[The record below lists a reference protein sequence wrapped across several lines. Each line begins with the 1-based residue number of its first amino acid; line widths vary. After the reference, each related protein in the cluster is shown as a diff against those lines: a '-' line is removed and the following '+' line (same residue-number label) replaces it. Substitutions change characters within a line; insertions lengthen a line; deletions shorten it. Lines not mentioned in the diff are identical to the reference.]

1 MMRIQKATFEIE
13 KRHLDR
19 LRQMRETMRIEHD
32 LPVTQ
37 RLIIEYLIEHADE
50 RALRKYFS
58 LRLTRRLGAEDAELR
73 EQRRN
78 AYQARGSA
86 TRRR

>member
-1 MMRIQKATFEIE
+1 MRIQKATFEIE

-19 LRQMRETMRIEHD
+19 LRQMRETMRIDHN

-50 RALRKYFS
+50 RELRKHFS
-58 LRLTRRLGAEDAELR
+58 LRLKRRLGTEEAELR
-73 EQRRN
+73 KQRRA
-78 AYQARGSA
+78 AYKL
-86 TRRR
+86 RR

>member
-1 MMRIQKATFEIE
+1 
-13 KRHLDR
+13 
-19 LRQMRETMRIEHD
+19 MRIEHD

-58 LRLTRRLGAEDAELR
+58 LRLKRRLGTEEAELR
-73 EQRRN
+73 EQRRS
-78 AYQARGSA
+78 AYQSRGSA